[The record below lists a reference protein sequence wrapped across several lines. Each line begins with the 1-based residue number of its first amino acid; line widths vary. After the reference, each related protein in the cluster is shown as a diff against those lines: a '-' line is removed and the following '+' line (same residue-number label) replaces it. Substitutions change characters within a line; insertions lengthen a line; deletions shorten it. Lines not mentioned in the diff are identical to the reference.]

1 MLCLEGC
8 GVAVLGG
15 GVRVSAQGVGGYSF
29 RLLIFRRF
37 SVVLMFHFGVWESPP
52 SLIFCCLLGELVLMS
67 CVGG

>member
-37 SVVLMFHFGVWESPP
+37 SVVLMFHFGV
-52 SLIFCCLLGELVLMS
+52 
-67 CVGG
+67 